1 MAPDRTTTTR
11 GEKKRQQ
18 LRRAAAQCFS
28 ARGYHDTTVEE
39 IVDAA
44 GTSKGSFYWHYESK
58 LAVLVDILGVWGRE
72 VMEALF
78 VRFQPA
84 VESRGTLLSRIDAIA
99 GAIVAELER
108 GREMLPLWLEF
119 TALAPREPQVAE
131 ELARFYVRGR
141 SAIVEVLDP
150 VFDGRFDDATRRGIA
165 AALFAFYMG
174 LLMQELPDPERGSA
188 PQSVQRLIAAIYEGA
203 SSVAAQAPTASAD
216 VGTAHGAPP
225 AALLRRAGGLLRGHV
240 VALRALV
247 RDALPDVVEE
257 PLPSGAVR
265 FVLGR
270 ELARLDVEDGHAVLS
285 FGTRLGDD
293 VDAPGLVRDAS
304 GEGRLVLGPGD
315 ALAPVAVRDLML
327 VAFARGR

>member
-1 MAPDRTTTTR
+1 MASQRTTSR

-18 LRRAAAQCFS
+18 LRWAAFTCFS
-28 ARGYHDTTVEE
+28 ARGYHATTVDE
-39 IVDAA
+39 IVEAA
-44 GTSKGSFYWHYESK
+44 ETSKGSFYWHYESK
-58 LAVLVDILGVWGRE
+58 LAVMVDILGVWGRE

-78 VRFQPA
+78 DRFQPA
-84 VESRGTLLSRIDAIA
+84 IATHGTLLTRIDAIA

-188 PQSVQRLIAAIYEGA
+188 PQSVQRLIAAIDEGA
-203 SSVAAQAPTASAD
+203 SSVSASSEAPRVVRVEAP
-216 VGTAHGAPP
+216 VGPP
-225 AALLRRAGGLLRGHV
+225 SALLRRAGGLLRGHV

-247 RDALPDVVEE
+247 RDALPEVVEQ
-257 PLPSGAVR
+257 PTASGAIA

-270 ELARLDVEDGHAVLS
+270 ELARLDVRDGRVVLG
-285 FGTRLGDD
+285 FDTRLGDD
-293 VDAPGLVRDAS
+293 VDAPGLLRAGDGSA
-304 GEGRLVLGPGD
+304 RLEFGPGD